1 MAFSYMLPNF
11 YGNALS
17 TATTPAPPS
26 TSGSGN
32 VTATSTGTT
41 GIGGLAPDM
50 SLADPSIVSAFNNL
64 GLVYSA
70 SAGGYIPGAQ
80 ASNANSY
87 YNKFGRGGG
96 GDPMSNLAAS
106 NYYNYL
112 GSLPTRSYGSMAL
125 AKLYQQT
132 GQQAPRGPSFNSI
145 LQGYQSQ
152 IPSQYQN
159 MLPMNQ
165 GGWTGPYSMGQ

>member
-11 YGNALS
+11 YGNAAS
-17 TATTPAPPS
+17 TVNTPTPPPS

-32 VTATSTGTT
+32 VTARSTGTT
-41 GIGGLAPDM
+41 GMGGLAPDM

-70 SAGGYIPGAQ
+70 SSGGYLSGPQ
-80 ASNANSY
+80 AHNANSY
-87 YNKFGRGGG
+87 YNKFGGS
-96 GDPMSNLAAS
+96 DPSANRAAA

-125 AKLYQQT
+125 EKLYQQT

-145 LQGYQSQ
+145 LQG
-152 IPSQYQN
+152 
-159 MLPMNQ
+159 
-165 GGWTGPYSMGQ
+165 GWTGPYSMGQ